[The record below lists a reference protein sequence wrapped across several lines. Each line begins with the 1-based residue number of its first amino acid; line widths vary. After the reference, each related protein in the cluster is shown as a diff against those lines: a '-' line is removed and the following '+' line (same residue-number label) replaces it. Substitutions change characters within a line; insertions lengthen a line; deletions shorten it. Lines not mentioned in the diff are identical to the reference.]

1 MTSSHIEEEM
11 EKNVTEKKKLE
22 ERIQQLNNEIKT
34 TSDELIALKQHLAN
48 NDQVKRNL
56 EDNMRSALYDQRNV
70 NPQHIQHNKHAIVIS
85 FIYLLFFTFSL
96 TQISFSFSDLLR
108 LREEKAKLKEIECNL
123 LQKQEQLKEND
134 MNQTQQTISS
144 LESQIESLKSKVPF
158 NLSTFVAT
166 IQSLT

>member
-1 MTSSHIEEEM
+1 
-11 EKNVTEKKKLE
+11 
-22 ERIQQLNNEIKT
+22 
-34 TSDELIALKQHLAN
+34 
-48 NDQVKRNL
+48 
-56 EDNMRSALYDQRNV
+56 
-70 NPQHIQHNKHAIVIS
+70 
-85 FIYLLFFTFSL
+85 L

-166 IQSLT
+166 I

>member
-56 EDNMRSALYDQRNV
+56 EDNMRSALYD
-70 NPQHIQHNKHAIVIS
+70 
-85 FIYLLFFTFSL
+85 
-96 TQISFSFSDLLR
+96 
-108 LREEKAKLKEIECNL
+108 
-123 LQKQEQLKEND
+123 
-134 MNQTQQTISS
+134 
-144 LESQIESLKSKVPF
+144 
-158 NLSTFVAT
+158 
-166 IQSLT
+166 